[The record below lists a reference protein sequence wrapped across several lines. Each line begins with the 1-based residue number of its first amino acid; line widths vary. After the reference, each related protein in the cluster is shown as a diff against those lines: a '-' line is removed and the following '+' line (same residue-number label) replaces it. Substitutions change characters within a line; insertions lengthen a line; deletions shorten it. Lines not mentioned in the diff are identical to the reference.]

1 MGKGEG
7 FFMSEVDIYDLPGPT
22 DQCRGTLPRAQ
33 GRPEPKGRQITNA
46 QIKKIKTLQRVCA
59 MDDDTYRLMLKNVG
73 GVTSSTQLQGK
84 NIQKVMK
91 HLEKLQ
97 GKGTSQRAPTRRREN
112 MPNIVE
118 LATKKQVDYIYHLA
132 EDIGWF
138 DRKRLFG
145 FIRKRGF
152 GNEKRYTPE
161 MLRKDEAGRLIE
173 ALKGMKKR
181 GKS

>member
-1 MGKGEG
+1 MVGKEEG
-7 FFMSEVDIYDLPGPT
+7 FSMSDGG
-22 DQCRGTLPRAQ
+22 RGTLPRAQ
-33 GRPEPKGRQITNA
+33 VGPEPKGKQITNA
-46 QIKKIKTLQRVCA
+46 QIKKIKTLQRVCG
-59 MDDDTYRLMLKNVG
+59 MDDDVYRLMLKNVAN
-73 GVTSSTQLQGK
+73 VTSCTQLKGK
-84 NIQKVMK
+84 SIQKVMK

-97 GKGTSQRAPTRRREN
+97 NRKSAPCTLKTAPLKA
-112 MPNIVE
+112 PNIIE
-118 LATKKQVDYIYHLA
+118 LATRKQVDYIYHLA

-161 MLRKDEAGRLIE
+161 MLRKDEAGRLIG